1 MNGWHGYIIRVDLSR
16 SSAVK
21 EKLSEELLV
30 NYLGG
35 RGLGARLLR
44 ESCTLDPFASDM
56 PLVFAAGPLT
66 GTMTPMTE
74 RISLC
79 SRSPLTG
86 TVMENSLTGDFAAAF
101 KRCGIDALV
110 ISGKSERPVTLR
122 IKDDCVAIESAEQLW
137 GRGTEET
144 FAGFADSGRVA
155 AIGPAGENGVLFA
168 SVALQGS
175 NIAGRGGLGA
185 VMGAKRLKAIAVE
198 GHLGTTIADPQQFD
212 QALQDVWRLFRA
224 SPFLC
229 GPLGISRFGTPVL
242 VDLMAQRRMT
252 PAANFRSTVFEGA
265 AAYAA
270 TVLQA
275 LYGAAVQR
283 DGEQPGFG
291 PMVGNGGLLPEYEA
305 LSHFGAL
312 NMIDDPQVIVRA
324 SRQCNDLGMDPV
336 SAAAVIACFGELRGR
351 FVEAEELEAV
361 LADIAALNGDG
372 AMLAQG
378 ARRLA
383 SNMGRPELAMTVKSL
398 ELPAYD
404 PRGAYGLALGYCTST
419 RGGCH
424 LQSYPLSHE
433 ILRKPVPTDRF
444 SFSGKARMNAV
455 AEDAI
460 AVIDSLKVGG
470 LSLVAASLEEYAE
483 LLTAVTGVAYSPGRL
498 LGIGRC
504 IRLMERFYNCAN
516 GFSRCDDLL
525 PARFFS
531 EPGSSG
537 DGVDIPP
544 VDRQRFEEELDKYY
558 RICGLNPQGC
568 FDDTTFLEKQ
578 P

>member
-1 MNGWHGYIIRVDLSR
+1 M
-16 SSAVK
+16 
-21 EKLSEELLV
+21 
-30 NYLGG
+30 
-35 RGLGARLLR
+35 
-44 ESCTLDPFASDM
+44 
-56 PLVFAAGPLT
+56 
-66 GTMTPMTE
+66 
-74 RISLC
+74 RI
-79 SRSPLTG
+79 
-86 TVMENSLTGDFAAAF
+86 
-101 KRCGIDALV
+101 
-110 ISGKSERPVTLR
+110 
-122 IKDDCVAIESAEQLW
+122 
-137 GRGTEET
+137 
-144 FAGFADSGRVA
+144 
-155 AIGPAGENGVLFA
+155 
-168 SVALQGS
+168 
-175 NIAGRGGLGA
+175 
-185 VMGAKRLKAIAVE
+185 
-198 GHLGTTIADPQQFD
+198 PQQFD
-212 QALQDVWRLFRA
+212 QAFTGCLEAFSGLRHSSV
-224 SPFLC
+224 

-404 PRGAYGLALGYCTST
+404 PRGAYGRALGYCTST

-444 SFSGKARMNAV
+444 SLSGKARMNAV

-504 IRLMERFYNCAN
+504 IRLMERSITVPTVFRAVMIC
-516 GFSRCDDLL
+516 C
-525 PARFFS
+525 
-531 EPGSSG
+531 
-537 DGVDIPP
+537 PP
-544 VDRQRFEEELDKYY
+544 VFS
-558 RICGLNPQGC
+558 
-568 FDDTTFLEKQ
+568 
-578 P
+578 

>member
-1 MNGWHGYIIRVDLSR
+1 MNGWHGYVIRVDLSR

-44 ESCTLDPFASDM
+44 ESCTLDPFAPDM

-66 GTMTPMTE
+66 GTAAPMSE

-86 TVMENSLTGDFAAAF
+86 TVMENSLTGVFAAEF

-110 ISGKSERPVTLR
+110 VSGKSERPVTLR
-122 IKDDCVAIESAEQLW
+122 IKDGSVAIESAEHLW
-137 GRGTEET
+137 GRSTAET
-144 FAGFADSGRVA
+144 FAGFVDSGSVA

-168 SVALQGS
+168 SVVLHGR
-175 NIAGRGGLGA
+175 NIEGRGGLGA
-185 VMGAKRLKAIAVE
+185 VMGAKKLKAVVAE
-198 GHLGTTIADPQQFD
+198 GGHGTSIADPQQFD

-270 TVLQA
+270 TVLQS
-275 LYGAAVQR
+275 LFGAAVQR
-283 DGEQPGFG
+283 NGEQPGFG
-291 PMVGNGGLLPEYEA
+291 PMTGNGGLLPEYEA

-324 SRQCNDLGMDPV
+324 NRQCNDLGMDPV

-351 FVEAEELEAV
+351 FVEAEELETV

-372 AMLAQG
+372 AVLAQG

-383 SNMGRPELAMTVKSL
+383 ASLGRPELAMTVKSL

-460 AVIDSLKVGG
+460 AAIDSLKVGG
-470 LSLVAASLEEYAE
+470 LALVAASLEEYAE
-483 LLTAVTGVAYSPGRL
+483 LLTAVTGVVYSPGRL
-498 LGIGRC
+498 LGIGRR
-504 IRLMERFYNCAN
+504 IRLTERFYNCAN
-516 GFSRCDDLL
+516 GFSRSDDLL
-525 PARFFS
+525 PIRFFS

-537 DGVDIPP
+537 DGINVPP

-558 RICGLNPQGC
+558 RICGLNLQGC
-568 FDDTTFLEKQ
+568 FDDSAFLEKQ